1 MTENELNARL
11 SMMRQAVVDPP
22 LMTDDELPVVQR
34 PLRRRLMFALISS
47 VVVIGALVAI
57 QILAPTPAVRVP
69 ISKKE
74 PSGHEAQAAFEM
86 TDSIVVRGIAK
97 QMQNNQMMHGDA
109 WHESKGWELQVI
121 PLMPI
126 DGSAGTTGIELRRSE
141 LEHLG
146 IYADSVT
153 VFNDLFGGFTFDT
166 LKCTLSNMAIGP
178 SRRSVLTYVHSGE
191 RPARLGEQ
199 KIPRVDVFGCR
210 PVGYYAVLQSTTQ
223 DTVDK
228 IAMISFEHGPSK
240 LFFQSDTPDSAE
252 IVAAIFSD
260 SAATPTYQ
268 RAGKLAALALYSI
281 SRTKKPIDEAFNQV
295 INVGKLRLPLKSLFL
310 PIRFQTPWT
319 TMSGGGSEKYRMDVV
334 FIYLATPVCLSA
346 IPSQIS
352 AFFGNEYQATL
363 DAVENQL
370 SQRELCDQLHETSIL
385 GLCPAK
391 DAPITTVSVGP
402 IPARDHVT
410 VTLKC
415 NSAFAINM
423 KLIDALGNLS
433 YEDAVVQLT
442 SGVNVI
448 TIPLANLGLHR
459 GAYTLLLTMDRY
471 ETSTRVLID

>member
-11 SMMRQAVVDPP
+11 SMMRQGVVDPP

-47 VVVIGALVAI
+47 VVVLGVFTMMQLQNPPTHTGTSNPAHTSTTVATQHI
-57 QILAPTPAVRVP
+57 HDTSVSMHDSASVFRSHAPNNDF
-69 ISKKE
+69 
-74 PSGHEAQAAFEM
+74 SGTWQV
-86 TDSIVVRGIAK
+86 IK
-97 QMQNNQMMHGDA
+97 QY
-109 WHESKGWELQVI
+109 ELPVI
-121 PLMPI
+121 PLIPVTGM
-126 DGSAGTTGIELRRSE
+126 SGTIGIELRPEE
-141 LEHLG
+141 LQQLG
-146 IYADSVT
+146 IYTDSAT
-153 VFNDLFGGFTFDT
+153 VFSAYFGGFTFDT
-166 LKCTLSNMAIGP
+166 SKTTVRNMILGPERSSLLKYIYSGAGTTMIGEVEVP
-178 SRRSVLTYVHSGE
+178 SW
-191 RPARLGEQ
+191 
-199 KIPRVDVFGCR
+199 DVSRCR
-210 PVGYYAVLQSTTQ
+210 PVGYYAVLQSMSQ
-223 DTVDK
+223 DTIDK
-228 IAMISFEHGPSK
+228 IAMIFGDGGTFTSHEK
-240 LFFQSDTPDSAE
+240 
-252 IVAAIFSD
+252 V
-260 SAATPTYQ
+260 
-268 RAGKLAALALYSI
+268 GKLAASALHSLA
-281 SRTKKPIDEAFNQV
+281 RTKKPIDEAFNQV

-346 IPSQIS
+346 IPPQIS

-415 NSAFAINM
+415 NSAFAINL

-433 YEDAVVQLT
+433 YEDAVVHLT